1 MAIVALCMPSY
12 LRFGCMFVL
21 LAICTGCSTDLMR
34 TIDPEQPILLSK
46 DVGIIVGSITGMQA
60 EHYWELGAIPY
71 GKSDGPISGWIE
83 SGSKMTN
90 AFWHEHMLIPGK
102 AKPDPGLEA
111 VTGRVFALSLPAGSY
126 ALFPTGVKYKNPFV
140 AIEPAT
146 FDVNPREIKYI
157 GRIQFQACL
166 YEPKNRRVWR
176 GYINASVPSIMDMWA
191 IDRELLLVKYPELSK
206 FEIVNSTVDD
216 RNWQGLADELES
228 KIETNCRQY

>member
-1 MAIVALCMPSY
+1 MPAY
-12 LRFGCMFVL
+12 LKLGCMVAL
-21 LAICTGCSTDLMR
+21 LAISTGCSTDLMR

-90 AFWHEHMLIPGK
+90 AFWHEHTLIPGK
-102 AKPDPGLEA
+102 SKPDPGLEA
-111 VTGRVFALSLPAGSY
+111 VTGRIFALSLPVGSY
-126 ALFPTGVKYKNPFV
+126 ALFPTGVKYKSPFV
-140 AIEPAT
+140 AIEPAR
-146 FDVNPREIKYI
+146 FEVNPGEIKYI

-176 GYINASVPSIMDMWA
+176 GYINASVPSIMDMWV
-191 IDRELLLVKYPELSK
+191 IDREFLLIKYPELSK
-206 FEIVNSTVDD
+206 FEIVNSTIDD
-216 RNWQGLADELES
+216 RNWQGLANELES
-228 KIETNCRQY
+228 KIETNCRHY